1 MLIFNHPFI
10 FKRDTG
16 FIGLFHVSLVTLNN
30 VCTFHE
36 TIFLELTNQCLL
48 QAEASGAAEEAV
60 VAGVDS
66 HLEED
71 EGDFH
76 LGAEDLIAVAADE
89 GDFEAASQISCL
101 VVNRH
106 QRIH

>member
-1 MLIFNHPFI
+1 M
-10 FKRDTG
+10 T
-16 FIGLFHVSLVTLNN
+16 SNN

-36 TIFLELTNQCLL
+36 TIFLELTNQRLL
-48 QAEASGAAEEAV
+48 QAEASEAAEEAV

-76 LGAEDLIAVAADE
+76 LGVEDLIAVDE
-89 GDFEAASQISCL
+89 GEFEATSQISCL

-106 QRIH
+106 IFIVK